1 VSASSGCDVKILLDA
16 SKSVGEGGGQASG
29 EILKC
34 GLKTHV
40 KLGQAWTQT
49 VFNLMPLWRRLA
61 GYIELPSQGMQ
72 YAATYLYSVPEVRT
86 RFVPG
91 CPTPLGGG
99 YAETAMNKCLGDIQ
113 GELAIFRFCQKLFLN
128 VHQAVRGNE
137 ATDDFKFIEV
147 SGIALGLGFSTSLR
161 RLVIVQDGPV
171 ITKEDSLAEVVALL
185 DEDDDADPEVLETRF
200 QEIISR
206 RWTNRGARGPA
217 SLLNL
222 LKDLLPAD
230 EGTKKPVDKGI
241 SWFFE

>member
-1 VSASSGCDVKILLDA
+1 
-16 SKSVGEGGGQASG
+16 
-29 EILKC
+29 
-34 GLKTHV
+34 
-40 KLGQAWTQT
+40 
-49 VFNLMPLWRRLA
+49 
-61 GYIELPSQGMQ
+61 
-72 YAATYLYSVPEVRT
+72 
-86 RFVPG
+86 
-91 CPTPLGGG
+91 
-99 YAETAMNKCLGDIQ
+99 MNKCLGDIQ